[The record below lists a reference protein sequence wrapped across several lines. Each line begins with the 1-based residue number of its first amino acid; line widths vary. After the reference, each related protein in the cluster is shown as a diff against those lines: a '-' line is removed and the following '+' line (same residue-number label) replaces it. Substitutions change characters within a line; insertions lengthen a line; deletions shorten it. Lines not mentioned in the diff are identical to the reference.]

1 MHKIEEEI
9 ILMMMIEIVIIKIKE
24 TIDMMIMKTVISIVI
39 IIMMIEI
46 IAMVVEKMTEA
57 ADLEITTIK
66 VIQEDVI
73 VVNAEAVIITEDIE
87 ECLKSIII
95 HQDVQVSMLG
105 IKKNQLNK
113 KLR

>member
-46 IAMVVEKMTEA
+46 IAMDVEKMTEA

-66 VIQEDVI
+66 VIQEDII

-105 IKKNQLNK
+105 IKKSIK
-113 KLR
+113 